1 MNKEYEIYLSEDEI
15 KKTIDTLDKNQKY
28 IVLGGNLLSIDNI
41 MSCFEVEEETNSKSL
56 LNIGKCYFKFS
67 YNDEIIK
74 ALFSVN
80 TNFEQNL
87 VYGFLLKSNYM
98 DHDQLE
104 ALVQKV
110 EDIVKDGDNIS
121 DISLNN
127 NLYNEALIF
136 VTSGINNN
144 ECKNVKDDFE
154 SKFKIYREKQIQN
167 NENIIKLMN
176 DLHDKLISIK
186 VK

>member
-1 MNKEYEIYLSEDEI
+1 MENITIKCEKCKNRFMIENVTGIYLCTVCDC
-15 KKTIDTLDKNQKY
+15 KNEHY
-28 IVLGGNLLSIDNI
+28 V
-41 MSCFEVEEETNSKSL
+41 FPNS
-56 LNIGKCYFKFS
+56 FT
-67 YNDEIIK
+67 NDEIIK

-110 EDIVKDGDNIS
+110 EDIVKDGENIS

-144 ECKNVKDDFE
+144 ECKSVKDDFE

-176 DLHDKLISIK
+176 DLHNKLISIK

>member
-1 MNKEYEIYLSEDEI
+1 
-15 KKTIDTLDKNQKY
+15 
-28 IVLGGNLLSIDNI
+28 
-41 MSCFEVEEETNSKSL
+41 
-56 LNIGKCYFKFS
+56 
-67 YNDEIIK
+67 
-74 ALFSVN
+74 
-80 TNFEQNL
+80 
-87 VYGFLLKSNYM
+87 M